1 MKKLFPLITLAF
13 LALACNK
20 VNTGGDKTLKSIA
33 FAKESVSLEAGESE
47 VFTIKLKPVNA
58 DAPKLVYESS
68 APGVAKVNGNKIVA
82 ISEGSAVITAS
93 VKDNPAISCQC
104 NVTVK
109 PFVDA
114 VKVTSISVNKS
125 NLEISDLGISGE
137 ADEALVSV
145 QIEPASAGWKDLLIY
160 AEDDDI
166 NLDTMDDD
174 PLLVRV
180 SVTPNPTHE
189 TTNVRTKNVIIKAK
203 RSDGEITKTIQ
214 VKICGHVSGFELP
227 QLNTIDKTD
236 YHYDNKALRIV
247 RGENYSLS
255 VNYTTTGTLKTG
267 AKPFT
272 ATVDDVSK
280 LTAIPATNYC
290 LLKVPEGGLLTGK
303 SSPLHLRISNGLT
316 DASDVSLPVYT
327 YEKPTSVTYNLHQD
341 NHILKVGGQYIL
353 SLTTQP
359 ENSLCHISLPSYPS
373 SVSDVEIVNSNNNIS
388 SIRFKAAKSTKASET
403 FSPKSGLLSIST
415 SFSIYIDDYTATDIK
430 YGDYVYYKDNGSFDW
445 SDGGLRALGSDFTR
459 YATTSTPPVSDKGTL
474 IGIVYRTYSSRPSEM
489 QDASSIKMAGLGG
502 QFIAVVAAKDAAV
515 GDESG
520 LYWWTSAT
528 FNLENEWG
536 LTTSTYPVPKKGE
549 IHTWKVNQGILKY
562 NAKTSDTS
570 KKIKAHYSV
579 EAFGEK
585 DKAGNLYVRVGN
597 TTNAGSSGWLLP
609 TDSDASNILDVLSI
623 IQHSLTAA
631 GATESFSASAKAQ
644 KFKGP
649 YWTANYLDDI
659 YALAFGAKNYSET
672 IESEPFQYA
681 RNQYTKCVTRPVLFL

>member
-1 MKKLFPLITLAF
+1 MKKLFPLIILTL

-20 VNTGGDKTLKSIA
+20 VNTGGEKTLKSIS
-33 FAKESVSLEAGESE
+33 FAKESVSLEVGESE
-47 VFTIKLKPVNA
+47 VFTIKTKPVNA
-58 DAPKLVYESS
+58 DAPKLVYEST

-82 ISEGSAVITAS
+82 VGEGSAVITAS

-203 RSDGEITKTIQ
+203 RSDSEITKTIQ

-227 QLNTIDKTD
+227 QLNTINKAD
-236 YHYDNKALRIV
+236 YHFDNQALRIV
-247 RGENYSLS
+247 RGETYTLN
-255 VNYTTTGTLKTG
+255 VNYTTTGTLRSG
-267 AKPFT
+267 ARPFT
-272 ATVDDVSK
+272 ATVDGAGLDVTPVS
-280 LTAIPATNYC
+280 NSC
-290 LLKVPEGGLLTGK
+290 LLKVPDGGAVTGK

-316 DASDVSLPVYT
+316 DKSDVSLPVYT

-415 SFSIYIDDYTATDIK
+415 SFSI
-430 YGDYVYYKDNGSFDW
+430 
-445 SDGGLRALGSDFTR
+445 
-459 YATTSTPPVSDKGTL
+459 
-474 IGIVYRTYSSRPSEM
+474 
-489 QDASSIKMAGLGG
+489 
-502 QFIAVVAAKDAAV
+502 
-515 GDESG
+515 
-520 LYWWTSAT
+520 
-528 FNLENEWG
+528 
-536 LTTSTYPVPKKGE
+536 
-549 IHTWKVNQGILKY
+549 
-562 NAKTSDTS
+562 
-570 KKIKAHYSV
+570 
-579 EAFGEK
+579 
-585 DKAGNLYVRVGN
+585 
-597 TTNAGSSGWLLP
+597 
-609 TDSDASNILDVLSI
+609 
-623 IQHSLTAA
+623 
-631 GATESFSASAKAQ
+631 
-644 KFKGP
+644 
-649 YWTANYLDDI
+649 
-659 YALAFGAKNYSET
+659 
-672 IESEPFQYA
+672 
-681 RNQYTKCVTRPVLFL
+681 